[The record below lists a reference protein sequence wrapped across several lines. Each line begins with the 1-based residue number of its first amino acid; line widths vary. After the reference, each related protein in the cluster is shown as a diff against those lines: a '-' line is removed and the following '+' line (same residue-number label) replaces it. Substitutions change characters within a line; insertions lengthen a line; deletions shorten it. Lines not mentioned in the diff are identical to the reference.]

1 MVKKTFKLRE
11 GTGLHSRAAAKFV
24 KITSSF
30 ESEVYLE
37 KKNMRL
43 NAKSIMGLLSTGI
56 TGGDEITIIID
67 GEDEI
72 EAMEAIEEFI
82 KEI

>member
-1 MVKKTFKLRE
+1 MIKKTFKLKE

-30 ESEVYLE
+30 ESDVFLE
-37 KKNMRL
+37 KGNMNL

-56 TGGDEITIIID
+56 TGGDEIDIIVD
-67 GEDEI
+67 GEDEK

-82 KEI
+82 VTI